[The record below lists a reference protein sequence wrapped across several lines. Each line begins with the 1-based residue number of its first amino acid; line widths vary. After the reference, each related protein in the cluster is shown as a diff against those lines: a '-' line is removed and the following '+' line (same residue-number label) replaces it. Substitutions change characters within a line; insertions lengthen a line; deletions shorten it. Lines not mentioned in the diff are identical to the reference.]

1 MVKPKFVLKILK
13 ILIAFL
19 SGCKIKSSCCNSE
32 CMNKKVVVCPK
43 DCDKP
48 CCLISSPTFEE
59 DGEDGQIIK

>member
-13 ILIAFL
+13 ILTAFL

-48 CCLISSPTFEE
+48 CCLISPPTFDE
-59 DGEDGQIIK
+59 DGEDRHVVE